1 LSNAITTD
9 FYEKVRGWRA
19 PVIAIT
25 ANVLSENEREGA
37 RAGMKDFARRLL
49 PLSVWKI
56 LAGNGCDLSAK
67 TTNR

>member
-1 LSNAITTD
+1 
-9 FYEKVRGWRA
+9 VRGGRS

-25 ANVLSENEREGA
+25 ANVLSENEREVA
-37 RAGMKDFARRLL
+37 RAGMKDFARRLS
-49 PLSVWKI
+49 PLSFWEI